1 MTPTRM
7 RSGISCTQKSSWGS
21 TPNAKET
28 RASAHRRPP
37 RILGTSDSPAP
48 CAPQNRD
55 ATILLQAT
63 PSPWIL
69 PGMTKWTRSP
79 QALTAPES
87 RPILPMPKHTRG
99 PDQTRRN
106 ALVPCSHYQRFPPWQ
121 PRRESCLHARVQEG
135 LAVVHQGSPLGP
147 CTARSW
153 NPTSCPLGM
162 GIAHWN
168 DRAPLNRVRLAP
180 SGGDEDQLTSLDFR
194 PEKKNNRVSV
204 RVEGISD
211 APG

>member
-1 MTPTRM
+1 MYMYHSQQQSYSLAEGSPVHLSACRPSLSRRINGPVAITLPTDCDANQDAERNQLYPEKFLGFH
-7 RSGISCTQKSSWGS
+7 SGLYR
-21 TPNAKET
+21 T

-55 ATILLQAT
+55 ATILLLAT

-106 ALVPCSHYQRFPPWQ
+106 ALVPCSHYQRFPP
-121 PRRESCLHARVQEG
+121 
-135 LAVVHQGSPLGP
+135 
-147 CTARSW
+147 
-153 NPTSCPLGM
+153 
-162 GIAHWN
+162 
-168 DRAPLNRVRLAP
+168 
-180 SGGDEDQLTSLDFR
+180 
-194 PEKKNNRVSV
+194 
-204 RVEGISD
+204 
-211 APG
+211 